1 VVIIY
6 GQRPYGEVDE
16 QAGQYAVTRF
26 VHIYYL
32 PIVPQGSLWVTAPGR
47 GIPTPLNLKSV
58 VAAYLRTWGLL
69 AGAILAITG
78 FSVSIL
84 LSVLGV
90 LVFAAA
96 AGSWKLWRK
105 RMTEDAKLRGNLN
118 ALAFGTYCS
127 PELLSPPIRE
137 HYKLELHRR
146 QEITQN
152 ARPPEDVARFGT
164 RDLGELVRA
173 YGILSLHG
181 SPQARE
187 QLDQLLRLEAPS
199 GDQADGIYRK
209 PSDDTGENFQLP
221 ADRSA
226 MLGAIEGAA
235 SQRMLRA

>member
-6 GQRPYGEVDE
+6 GVKPYGEVDE

-26 VHIYYL
+26 GHVYYL
-32 PIVPQGSLWVTAPGR
+32 PVVPHGSLWVTGPGR

-58 VAAYLRTWGLL
+58 VAAYMRTWGLL
-69 AGAILAITG
+69 VGACIAIG
-78 FSVSIL
+78 CFSVSIL
-84 LSVLGV
+84 LSILGV
-90 LVFAAA
+90 FVFAAG

-105 RMTEDAKLRGNLN
+105 RTTEDAKLRGNLN

-127 PELLSPPIRE
+127 PELLSAPIRE
-137 HYKLELHRR
+137 HYKLELQRR

-164 RDLGELVRA
+164 RDLGELVRS

-181 SPQARE
+181 SSHARE
-187 QLDQLLRLEAPS
+187 QLSQLLELKAPS
-199 GDQADGIYRK
+199 AELSDGIYRN
-209 PSDDTGENFQLP
+209 PSDDTAENVQLP
-221 ADRSA
+221 ADRPA
-226 MLGAIEGAA
+226 MIAAIEGAA